1 MLGFIIVFTREPIK
15 GRILGRQRGASMFS
29 KRSRVSSGVGHLDRL
44 LDGLFIGDN
53 VVWYDAAG
61 SLASVFC
68 LNFIQVS
75 RAKNKPIIYVSF
87 DHSPKNILERL
98 GPLSENR
105 DLIVVDCFTGGK
117 GGWSE
122 PFLDF
127 YDKKKSEWPCQIIR
141 SDDADDP
148 EKVMELIYGVHSSL
162 DGDVRFIFDSL
173 TGMQQLWEKEEHVLK
188 LYSQSCPRLYE
199 LNTIAYWI
207 IEKHAHSSHLR
218 AHINNIAQVAIDLS
232 LKRGRTSLTILKAE
246 KRGLDIINKEYSYQ
260 SKDLNVVFD
269 AEARP
274 AIGIDIGGRLK
285 ELRSRRGLS
294 QTDLAKLVGVSP
306 SNISQIESNLIYPSF
321 PLLLRMAEILSIDI
335 TSFFQG
341 SEDVSRE
348 VVFRASE
355 EIDEQVFDSPK
366 GGIDARRLTP
376 VDFEAS
382 AEPYLI
388 EIPPQKKP
396 FSHFLVHKGDEVGY
410 LLSGKLQM
418 KLGNSTYNVNPG
430 DLVYL
435 TSEIP
440 SQWKNLGSK
449 PAKFLWMK
457 VNK

>member
-1 MLGFIIVFTREPIK
+1 
-15 GRILGRQRGASMFS
+15 
-29 KRSRVSSGVGHLDRL
+29 
-44 LDGLFIGDN
+44 
-53 VVWYDAAG
+53 
-61 SLASVFC
+61 
-68 LNFIQVS
+68 
-75 RAKNKPIIYVSF
+75 
-87 DHSPKNILERL
+87 
-98 GPLSENR
+98 
-105 DLIVVDCFTGGK
+105 
-117 GGWSE
+117 
-122 PFLDF
+122 
-127 YDKKKSEWPCQIIR
+127 
-141 SDDADDP
+141 
-148 EKVMELIYGVHSSL
+148 ME
-162 DGDVRFIFDSL
+162 
-173 TGMQQLWEKEEHVLK
+173 T
-188 LYSQSCPRLYE
+188 
-199 LNTIAYWI
+199 
-207 IEKHAHSSHLR
+207 
-218 AHINNIAQVAIDLS
+218 
-232 LKRGRTSLTILKAE
+232 
-246 KRGLDIINKEYSYQ
+246 
-260 SKDLNVVFD
+260 
-269 AEARP
+269 
-274 AIGIDIGGRLK
+274 GIDIGGRLK